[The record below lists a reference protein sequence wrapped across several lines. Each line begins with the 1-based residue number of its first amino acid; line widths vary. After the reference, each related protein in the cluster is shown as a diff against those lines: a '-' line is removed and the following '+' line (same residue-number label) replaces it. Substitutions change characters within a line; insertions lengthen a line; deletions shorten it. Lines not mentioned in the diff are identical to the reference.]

1 MERWCIAKDPK
12 AQKGATYRR
21 ACVQDARV
29 RRCAIEP
36 LFVATMPNALAVS
49 STVTDDAALVARVR
63 AGDPEAEAELA
74 ARFGPRMR
82 AVCLARTRQPELARD
97 LAQDAMIALLL
108 ELRRGG
114 LRDPDALPAFAA
126 GIARNIVRSEHRSST
141 RHDVRTLDED
151 VVQHADEDAEVRR
164 LDVERAVDRLPVADQ
179 QVLRLILVEGCK
191 PADLAARLGI
201 SADAARA
208 RKLRAQRR
216 LMEVFGPPAPSRSTA
231 SQPPSLR

>member
-1 MERWCIAKDPK
+1 
-12 AQKGATYRR
+12 
-21 ACVQDARV
+21 
-29 RRCAIEP
+29 
-36 LFVATMPNALAVS
+36 MPNAVAVS
-49 STVTDDAALVARVR
+49 STVSDDAALVARVR

-114 LRDPDALPAFAA
+114 LRDPGALPAFAA

-141 RHDVRTLDED
+141 RHDVRPLDMD
-151 VVQHADEDAEVRR
+151 VVQASDEDADVRR
-164 LDVERAVDRLPVADQ
+164 LDIERAIDRLPAADQ

-191 PADLAARLGI
+191 PADLAIRLGI
-201 SADAARA
+201 SAEAART

-216 LMEVFGPPAPSRSTA
+216 LMDVFGPPPPSRSSG